1 MVETPVGDRYV
12 LEAMLAGQRSLGGEQ
27 SGHIILADYATTG
40 DGVLTALHLLAVLA
54 RRGVSLAEA
63 AKVMTRYPQVLI
75 NVPVDRTAAAASPEL
90 AQAVEAAREELGSTG
105 RILVRPSGTEP
116 IIRVMVEAVDTAQA
130 DRVAR
135 PGRRRGPT
143 RPSLNSMREAREVV
157 KVRAAEA
164 KLMAALPAGTL
175 MQRAAT
181 GLAAVCGQLL
191 GRRSRLPGRGPGRQR
206 RQRR

>member
-1 MVETPVGDRYV
+1 MDDAGISVVETPVGDRYV

-130 DRVAR
+130 DRVAHQV
-135 PGRRRGPT
+135 
-143 RPSLNSMREAREVV
+143 ADVV
-157 KVRAAEA
+157 R
-164 KLMAALPAGTL
+164 LALA
-175 MQRAAT
+175 
-181 GLAAVCGQLL
+181 
-191 GRRSRLPGRGPGRQR
+191 
-206 RQRR
+206 